1 MDPINIIIGLNLI
14 ATFVANASGTKSGF
28 ISKLK
33 PPKEKPKTYLQKL
46 PVYLAVFSLL
56 AVIIGI
62 FQIGT
67 FAYGVNNEKFR
78 LIGLVFY
85 LIFSWVQIFALKIL
99 GENYSQEIVIFKNH
113 KLITSGPFRFL
124 RHPQYLSQILMD
136 LGGAL
141 ATMSYIALALSIIE
155 IPFIIL
161 RASFEEKLLEK
172 NFKEEFL
179 DYKKKSGFLIPFI
192 G

>member
-1 MDPINIIIGLNLI
+1 MDPINIIVGLNLI
-14 ATFVANASGTKSGF
+14 ATFVANASGTKRGF
-28 ISKLK
+28 ASKLR

-56 AVIIGI
+56 AIIVGI

-67 FAYGVNNEKFR
+67 FAYAVNNEIIR
-78 LIGLVFY
+78 LTGLLFY
-85 LIFSWVQIFALKIL
+85 LIFSWVQIIAFKML
-99 GENYSQEIVIFKNH
+99 GDNYSQEIVIFKNH
-113 KLITSGPFRFL
+113 QLITSGPFKFL
-124 RHPQYLSQILMD
+124 RHPQYLSQMLMD

-141 ATMSYIALALSIIE
+141 ATMSYIVLALSLIE

-161 RASFEEKLLEK
+161 RASVEDKLLEK
-172 NFKEEFL
+172 NFKEAFL
-179 DYKKKSGFLIPFI
+179 NYKKKSGFLIPFI

>member
-1 MDPINIIIGLNLI
+1 MDPINIIVGLNLI
-14 ATFVANASGTKSGF
+14 ATFVANASGTKRGF
-28 ISKLK
+28 TSKLR

-56 AVIIGI
+56 AIIIGI

-67 FAYGVNNEKFR
+67 FAYTGNNEKFR

-85 LIFSWVQIFALKIL
+85 LIFSWVQIFAFKIL

-113 KLITSGPFRFL
+113 QLITSGPFKFL

-141 ATMSYIALALSIIE
+141 ATMSYIVLALSIIE

-161 RASFEEKLLEK
+161 RASIEEKLLEK
-172 NFKEEFL
+172 NFKEAFL
-179 DYKKKSGFLIPFI
+179 NYKKKSGFLIPFI